1 VSISETIQSI
11 GFMTDL
17 RESALVFPI
26 MLTTHLSCIAV
37 FGGMILMTDLRLLG
51 LCMTGRSVT
60 DVVGQFR
67 VWKRVGF
74 CLMVTMGALLAGSEA
89 AKYSIN
95 PFFWAKMTLLVLV
108 GVHALV
114 FRGSVYNNT
123 EEIDR
128 LPAIPTRAKV
138 AASLSL
144 ALWFGLV
151 TMGRLIGY
159 YEPPQEKA
167 AVSHQVTVAAHV
179 PR

>member
-1 VSISETIQSI
+1 MSISETIQSI

-26 MLTTHLSCIAV
+26 MLTTHLCCIAV

-51 LCMTGRSVT
+51 LAMTDRTVT

-67 VWKRVGF
+67 IWKRVGF

-89 AKYSIN
+89 AKYAIN
-95 PFFWAKMTLLVLV
+95 PFFWGKMTLLVLV

-123 EEIDR
+123 EAIDR

-144 ALWFGLV
+144 LLWFGLV

-167 AVSHQVTVAAHV
+167 AVSQQVTVAAHV

>member
-1 VSISETIQSI
+1 
-11 GFMTDL
+11 
-17 RESALVFPI
+17 
-26 MLTTHLSCIAV
+26 
-37 FGGMILMTDLRLLG
+37 
-51 LCMTGRSVT
+51 
-60 DVVGQFR
+60 
-67 VWKRVGF
+67 
-74 CLMVTMGALLAGSEA
+74 MVTMGAFLAGSEA

-95 PFFWAKMTLLVLV
+95 PFFWGKMTLLVLV

-144 ALWFGLV
+144 LLWFGLV

-167 AVSHQVTVAAHV
+167 AVSQQVTVAAHV